1 MQAHAP
7 ESAFTRTT
15 NPIVTGGSVVA
26 LKYAGGVLVATDTI
40 ASYGSLARFENV
52 CRMSTVGVNGDVL
65 LAAGGDYSDYQQ
77 MLKIIE
83 IRATQE
89 FALDDGA
96 SMSASAMHH
105 WLTRILYQRRSKM
118 DPLWNQIVIAGFR
131 DGQAYL
137 GTSDLYGTMYTEDII
152 ATGLGAHMA
161 LPLLRKG
168 WRPDMPEAE
177 ARKLLEDCMRVLFYR
192 DTRASAKINIGKVD
206 ASGSTVMKPI
216 TLETFW
222 EHPEFVRGGGH
233 LGDGSW

>member
-1 MQAHAP
+1 MPAN

-15 NPIVTGGSVVA
+15 SPMVTGGSVVA

-52 CRMSTVGVNGDVL
+52 CRMSTVGVAGDVL

-118 DPLWNQIVIAGFR
+118 DPLWNNVIIAGCR
-131 DGQAYL
+131 NGETYL
-137 GTSDLYGTMYTEDII
+137 GTCDLYGSMYTENFI

-161 LPLLRKG
+161 LPLIRKG
-168 WRPDMPEAE
+168 WRADMTEAE

-192 DTRASAKINIGKVD
+192 DTRASAKIHVGKVD
-206 ASGSTVMKPI
+206 GSGSSVSEPYM
-216 TLETFW
+216 LETYW